1 MIAKQS
7 DSLGHRMIYFLK
19 GFCLGGI
26 PIFLLS
32 LFSSESIAMASSMAL
47 LSGLICGILAFCFGK
62 KVVHFIVA
70 CLKEGGG

>member
-7 DSLGHRMIYFLK
+7 ETFGHRMIYFIK

-26 PIFLLS
+26 PIFLLGV
-32 LFSSESIAMASSMAL
+32 LLAESIAMASSVAL

-62 KVVHFIVA
+62 RVVHFIVA
-70 CLKEGGG
+70 CLKMGAG

>member
-1 MIAKQS
+1 
-7 DSLGHRMIYFLK
+7 MIYFLK

-32 LFSSESIAMASSMAL
+32 VFSSEPVEMASSMAL

-62 KVVHFIVA
+62 RIVLFIVA